1 MKTLLSTHLTGGR
14 ISSIDPYSHT
24 VERNTLGY
32 INPIKTSDGEDGVHP
47 FHGVGDQVLRWNSR
61 DEISQGGFS
70 HKGLLP
76 PARTQDHPHRP
87 SIRTQSKTLPLGGY
101 TQVYQL
107 HSGPTGKPHS
117 SILGGQQYSPGGL
130 DQGQRS

>member
-87 SIRTQSKTLPLGGY
+87 SIRTQSKTLPLGHIEIPGSSAPLWANRRT
-101 TQVYQL
+101 TQ
-107 HSGPTGKPHS
+107 SGNT
-117 SILGGQQYSPGGL
+117 LGGVK
-130 DQGQRS
+130 R